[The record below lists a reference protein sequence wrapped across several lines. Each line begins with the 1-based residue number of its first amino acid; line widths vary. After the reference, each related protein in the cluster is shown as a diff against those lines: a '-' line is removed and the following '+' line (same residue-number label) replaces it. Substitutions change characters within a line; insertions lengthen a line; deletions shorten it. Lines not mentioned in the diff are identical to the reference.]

1 MRWTILFI
9 AACWLPAAEAAPAAP
24 RGAEA
29 TPATGAAAAARALPA
44 DLACLACHPAQGA
57 VLAGPMATREA
68 ERAFACR
75 AFGEAE
81 GRAFFGAACAGCH
94 VTTCR
99 DCHDAEPHARGAAAP
114 APARAG
120 AGASVPR
127 IADDACLRC
136 HQGYFTGWEYHGR
149 APREDH
155 ERYRR
160 GPVADGVEYLKML
173 PDVHQQR
180 GLGCVDC
187 HRVHGAGGRGEVKA
201 CRDCH
206 AQPSKQVPEHA
217 IAAHLEKMECWACH
231 SAWAAQEYGTFLV
244 RALAPEQDEAFS
256 LLPQAGDWRR
266 SAALR
271 RQDAPPLGLNA
282 RGLVSPIRPQFVL
295 LATDPARGWE
305 NRLLAAEWKAFFP
318 HTVRRGTVTC
328 GGCHENPRRFVLEP
342 PGDRVYDLQRDGLP
356 LASWW
361 DQAGQRVVDGAFF
374 TQERHDLMNRRTP
387 EYVREHLRQWQDLLK
402 PDAGSSRP

>member
-1 MRWTILFI
+1 MRWTTVCI
-9 AACWLPAAEAAPAAP
+9 AACWLLGAEPAPAAP
-24 RGAEA
+24 PGAVV
-29 TPATGAAAAARALPA
+29 TPGSGAAAATPALPR
-44 DLACLACHPAQGA
+44 DLSCLTCHPAQGD
-57 VLAGPMATREA
+57 VLGGPMATRA
-68 ERAFACR
+68 SERDFACR
-75 AFGEAE
+75 AFGERE
-81 GRAFFGAACAGCH
+81 GRAFFAAACVGCH

-99 DCHDAEPHARGAAAP
+99 DCHDEQPHATAGGPAATPAAP
-114 APARAG
+114 R
-120 AGASVPR
+120 V
-127 IADDACLRC
+127 ADEACLRC

-160 GPVADGVEYLKML
+160 GPVADGLNYLKML
-173 PDVHQQR
+173 PDVHQER
-180 GLGCVDC
+180 GLGCADC
-187 HRVHGAGGRGEVKA
+187 HRVHADGGRGSVRT

-206 AQPSKQVPEHA
+206 PSPSRDVPEHA
-217 IAAHLEKMECWACH
+217 IAGHLEKMECWACH

-244 RALAPEQDEAFS
+244 RTLNAAQDSAFAG
-256 LLPQAGDWRR
+256 LPRQGGWWR

-318 HTVRRGTVTC
+318 HTIRRGTVTC
-328 GGCHENPRRFVLEP
+328 DGCHSNPRRYLLEP
-342 PGDRVYDLQRDGLP
+342 PADRIYDLRRDGLP
-356 LASWW
+356 LDSWW

-374 TQERHDLMNRRTP
+374 TLERHDLMNERTP
-387 EYVREHLRQWQDLLK
+387 QYVRERLRQWQDLLR